1 MSTRPIRG
9 LSRRQALAAAVATPC
24 LMQPAAV
31 LAWPFNGEVRY
42 PADGRFRVSDAGP
55 EAWSDLP
62 AYDFVVADSQVSY
75 GEPSVAPVGVGALF
89 GVFGALAGAAVANV
103 ASRKSGGVYES
114 RLKLKFHGE
123 VAALLAARLNGA
135 HRMAGPG
142 EEATIEVLPSI
153 RFEAETPQT
162 PRLQTRLDVKFRG
175 LPRGRPEVKVYRHI
189 LETVRPMDTWV
200 ADDAQSL
207 RAAVR
212 TSFEALVDVI
222 VDDLRGRF
230 DEAFTPE
237 VAPVTHWKEPGSPD
251 VSYGVLLRDTP
262 TRVLLAMQRNQSA
275 DPTKLRLIDRA
286 FYQPVPAP
294 KAG

>member
-9 LSRRQALAAAVATPC
+9 LSRRQAPAAALAAPC
-24 LMQPAAV
+24 LLQPDAA

-42 PADGRFRVSDAGP
+42 PPDGLIRVSDAGP

-103 ASRKSGGVYES
+103 ASKKSGGVYES
-114 RLKLKFHGE
+114 RLKLRFHDD
-123 VAALLAARLNGA
+123 VAALMAARLSGA

-142 EEATIEVLPSI
+142 EAATLEVLPSI

-162 PRLQTRLDVKFRG
+162 PRLQTRLDVRFRG
-175 LPRGRPEVKVYRHI
+175 LPRGRQEVKVYRHI
-189 LETVRPMDTWV
+189 VAAVRPMDAWV

-212 TSFEALVDVI
+212 ASFEVLIDVI

-230 DEAFTPE
+230 DEAFSPE
-237 VAPVTHWKEPGSPD
+237 VAPVTHWLEPGSSD
-251 VSYGVLLRDTP
+251 VSYGVMLRDTP
-262 TRVLLAMQRNQSA
+262 ARVLLAMQRNQSA
-275 DPTKLRLIDRA
+275 DPTRLRLIDRA
-286 FYQPVPAP
+286 FFQPAPAP
-294 KAG
+294 KVG